1 MPDYKSPGVYVEEV
15 SSGNKPI
22 ESAGSSTAA
31 FIGESAVGPMNEAI
45 PLANWAQFTKSF
57 GGFEHSPHLG
67 HAVYQWFA
75 NGGGLCFVSL
85 VGRPD
90 DANAQAVVATDKKE
104 GKEGEVAKKAAP
116 PKVVSKAG
124 LFIGEDNGPGRRTGL
139 HVFSPIN
146 EISLVAAPGMSD
158 PAIHDALLTHC
169 EVNAD
174 RFAIL
179 DCAEDLTTS
188 LDQMY
193 RPRDSSYGAYYFPW
207 LQVFDPVA
215 KANKFIPPSGPVAGV
230 YARTDSERGVHKAP
244 ANELIR
250 GALGLKYY
258 LTSAEQALLNPRG
271 INLIRD
277 MGDRGIRVW
286 GARTLSTDPEW
297 RYINVR
303 RLFLVLEQS
312 IKAGTQWTVFEPNDQ
327 GLWKKIVRNLRA
339 YLMTV
344 WRSGALFGETPEQAF
359 FVKCDSETNPPELID
374 MGQVNIEIGVAP
386 VKPAEFVI
394 FRIGQLAAGG

>member
-15 SSGNKPI
+15 SGGNKPI
-22 ESAGSSTAA
+22 ESASSSIAG
-31 FIGESAVGPMNEAI
+31 FIGEGAVGPLNEPI
-45 PLANWAQFTKSF
+45 PVANWSQFTKHF
-57 GGFEHSPHLG
+57 GGFEHSPHL
-67 HAVYQWFA
+67 AQSVYQWFA
-75 NGGGLCFVSL
+75 NGGGMAFISL
-85 VGRPD
+85 VGRPEE
-90 DANAQAVVATDKKE
+90 AAKE
-104 GKEGEVAKKAAP
+104 AAPAKEGEAPKDKKAKAP
-116 PKVVSKAG
+116 VASKAG
-124 LFIGEDNGPGRRTGL
+124 LYIGEDGGPGKRTGL
-139 HVFSPIN
+139 HAFNPIKD
-146 EISLVAAPGMSD
+146 ISLVVAPGQTD
-158 PAIHDALLTHC
+158 PAIHDAVLTHC
-169 EVNAD
+169 EVMRD

-179 DCAEDLTTS
+179 DAPEELGQS

-207 LQVFDPVA
+207 IQVFDPVA
-215 KANKFIPPSGPVAGV
+215 KQNKFIPPSGAVAGL
-230 YARTDSERGVHKAP
+230 YARVDSERGVHKAP

-250 GALGLKYY
+250 GALGLKYS

-303 RLFLVLEQS
+303 RLFLVIEQS
-312 IKAGTQWTVFEPNDQ
+312 IMAGTQWCVFEPNDQ
-327 GLWKKIVRNLRA
+327 NLWKKIVRNVRA
-339 YLMTV
+339 YLLNV

-359 FVKCDSETNPPELID
+359 YVKCDSETNPPELID
-374 MGQVNIEIGVAP
+374 LGQVNIEIGIAP

-394 FRIGQLAAGG
+394 FKIGQLAAGG